1 MMKTTKTPETI
12 TLEKTFP
19 GNIPPA
25 VAPPDAPQSGFAE
38 KIAIVTGGG
47 RGIGFA
53 VARQLIAH
61 GAEMVALFDLKQ
73 EALEKAVT
81 SLDKTHCY
89 PVAVDVTDEEQV
101 KNAVTQIAS
110 RYGRIDL
117 LANMAGIPGPSAR
130 VENYSFSAFKHVYA
144 VNVFGTFLM
153 MKYCLPY
160 MQKNRYGTIVN
171 TCSCSGMRGYA
182 LEIGY
187 GSSKSAVLGMTMN
200 AANENG
206 GNGVRVNCVS
216 PGWVNT
222 GMLDDILSQYADT
235 KDGGYTKE
243 TLRNGTMNR
252 PSTPDEVANVVRF
265 LLSDD
270 ARYVNGAN
278 FVCDGGKTLG

>member
-1 MMKTTKTPETI
+1 MKTMKTPETI
-12 TLEKTFP
+12 ALEKTFP
-19 GNIPPA
+19 GNIPPT
-25 VAPPDAPQSGFAE
+25 VAPPDALQSGFSR

-47 RGIGFA
+47 GGIGFA
-53 VARQLIAH
+53 VAKQLLAH
-61 GAEMVALFDLKQ
+61 GAETVVLFDLKQ

-81 SLDKTHCY
+81 SLGKTHCH
-89 PVAVDVTDEEQV
+89 PIAVDVTDEEQV
-101 KNAVTQIAS
+101 KNAATQIAS

-130 VENYSFSAFKHVYA
+130 VENYSFSAFKTVYA

-160 MQKNRYGTIVN
+160 MQKNHFGAIVN

-187 GSSKSAVLGMTMN
+187 GSSKFAVLGMTMN

-216 PGWVNT
+216 PGWVDT
-222 GMLDDILSQYADT
+222 GMLDDILSQYANT